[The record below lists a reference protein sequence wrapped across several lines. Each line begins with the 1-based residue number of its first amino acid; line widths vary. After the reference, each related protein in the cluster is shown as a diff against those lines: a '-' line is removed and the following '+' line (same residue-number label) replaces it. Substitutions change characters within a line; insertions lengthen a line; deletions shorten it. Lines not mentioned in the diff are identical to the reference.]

1 MTIDGEVAYAGTYT
15 LTKKNERLSDLVK
28 RAGGVSRLAYVK
40 GARLMR
46 KVTEIERR
54 RMEEV
59 MKMQREQNEQVMIE
73 QALKSGRSVSDMK
86 MTASNYKY
94 EIPENYPV
102 GIELEKALAHP
113 GSDADLVLREGD
125 RLIVPVY
132 NGTVKINGE
141 VMYPNTVGYMKGKS
155 LKYYVNQAG
164 GYSAKAKKNNTYII
178 YMNGDVAK
186 ATGRSKIQPGCEIV
200 VPAKTISKMS
210 TTETVALAS
219 GTASIATMIATIAN
233 LLK

>member
-1 MTIDGEVAYAGTYT
+1 MTKASKEHLI
-15 LTKKNERLSDLVK
+15 
-28 RAGGVSRLAYVK
+28 
-40 GARLMR
+40 
-46 KVTEIERR
+46 
-54 RMEEV
+54 
-59 MKMQREQNEQVMIE
+59 
-73 QALKSGRSVSDMK
+73 SV
-86 MTASNYKY
+86 
-94 EIPENYPV
+94 
-102 GIELEKALAHP
+102 
-113 GSDADLVLREGD
+113 
-125 RLIVPVY
+125 IVPVY

-155 LKYYVNQAG
+155 LKYYVNLAG

-186 ATGRSKIQPGCEIV
+186 ASSRSKIQPGCEIV